1 MSGWSGSQQSA
12 PLRLETAATGYER
25 YQPAEQL
32 QRGSG
37 GYSDHVQPPVIYRD
51 DQYSATGVKLD
62 RTAVTTA
69 SPVNMPTPLPDTV
82 SVPSQPERPAIYG
95 LPPAPVVDEPL
106 QILDHGQPAAQRMA
120 AAQML
125 EIPGPVDSPVARA
138 WPSAGS
144 PDEPALMSEQEAIAE
159 FQQHQQLAMVEAST
173 HGEELQHYYISADQ
187 AAQSYQAGQGLNFP
201 PPQYDWAPPA
211 VPLDPTSTHQFRR
224 PGSSP
229 GSVSSRPFS
238 GDPAPLR
245 RPPPVSLL
253 PATAQAAEMAEQ
265 RQVVGFLRGD
275 ETAVASFG
283 GAPGYAP
290 ANGAGPFVLGA
301 GDVITM
307 NVYNRDELTTTAIV
321 SERGKVVLPLIGEV
335 AVGGQSPAMASR
347 RIAEA
352 YQRGEFLVDPQI
364 NVVVAEYR
372 SQQISVLGE
381 VQQPGRFPVETRL
394 TVLDAL
400 ALAGGLREV
409 AGDQVHV
416 LRPDNNGGT
425 QRITVPLSAATGGSE
440 TGQLFTLRAGD
451 SVVAPKA
458 ETFYIYGEV
467 RQPNAYR
474 LQPNMTVIQALSIG
488 GGLTERGSDKRVQI
502 KRRGSNGQLETIEA
516 ALNTQL
522 RADDV
527 IYVKERLF

>member
-1 MSGWSGSQQSA
+1 MAGWTGATQPA
-12 PLRLETAATGYER
+12 PMRLEMGGHDYQR
-25 YQPAEQL
+25 YQPSLVAADYRHSAAPGDQ
-32 QRGSG
+32 Q
-37 GYSDHVQPPVIYRD
+37 QPPVIYQA
-51 DQYSATGVKLD
+51 DQYSATAARLD

-69 SPVNMPTPLPDTV
+69 SPLDMPTPLPDTV

-95 LPPAPVVDEPL
+95 LPLAPAVDEPL
-106 QILDHGQPAAQRMA
+106 QSVADDMRAPLRIAPAQL
-120 AAQML
+120 QD
-125 EIPGPVDSPVARA
+125 IPGPQGADAVPHR
-138 WPSAGS
+138 PQL
-144 PDEPALMSEQEAIAE
+144 EPAAGPALLSEQQAVAE
-159 FQQHQQLAMVEAST
+159 YHQQLALAEADPYAQYYVQDDQPRQAY
-173 HGEELQHYYISADQ
+173 ELEGGMA
-187 AAQSYQAGQGLNFP
+187 FP

-211 VPLDPTSTHQFRR
+211 APLDPTSTHQFRR

-245 RPPPVSLL
+245 RPSPVSLFP
-253 PATAQAAEMAEQ
+253 PAAQAAELAEQ
-265 RQVVGFLRGD
+265 RQSVGFLRGD
-275 ETAVASFG
+275 EQAVASYG
-283 GAPGYAP
+283 GP
-290 ANGAGPFVLGA
+290 ASIGAEAGAGPFVLGA

-307 NVYNRDELTTTAIV
+307 NVYSRDELTTTAIV

-335 AVGGQSPAMASR
+335 TVAGLSPAMASK

-416 LRPDNNGGT
+416 LRPDRNGGT
-425 QRITVPLSAATGGSE
+425 QRITVPLAAATGGSE